1 LQEKYG
7 LTSEQYE
14 KFLNMPSES
23 KEEQYKQMG
32 FPTIKRKKLH
42 FKSIEYFSVC
52 ITKYFMPV
60 VCRVLSEENEE
71 YSGLKT
77 ALNLFMSKISD
88 KLQQEDWGQRLVVNN
103 EENYQQDLIH
113 DYLQEINDFIVH
125 GLHKALF

>member
-1 LQEKYG
+1 
-7 LTSEQYE
+7 
-14 KFLNMPSES
+14 MPSES